1 MTNLLRKSATAI
13 PDRINGQHSNLNIH
27 HHTDD
32 FLHADTEQQES
43 SFATRRPVL
52 LPKRTT
58 SNSLPKKHAAAAASS
73 STVTNISIDDEANE
87 AENTSPIIA
96 ESIDS
101 SFYKKQQQ
109 NVPTIFLIKEKYKQY
124 LDWLNEHYASSQ
136 QQNHHNQHLA
146 W

>member
-13 PDRINGQHSNLNIH
+13 PDRINGQNSNFNLH

-32 FLHADTEQQES
+32 FLHTDTEHQES

-58 SNSLPKKHAAAAASS
+58 SSSLPKKHATAS

-124 LDWLNEHYASSQ
+124 LDWLNEHYASQ